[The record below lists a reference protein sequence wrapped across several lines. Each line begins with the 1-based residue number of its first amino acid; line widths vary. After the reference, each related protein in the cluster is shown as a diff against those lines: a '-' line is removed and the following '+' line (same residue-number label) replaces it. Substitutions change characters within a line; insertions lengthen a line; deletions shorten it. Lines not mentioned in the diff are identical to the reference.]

1 MAQVRSH
8 LLSAPRPLRG
18 RPVAGS
24 MLAWVAIALVF
35 ATTLSATACNVANSL
50 RPTQPVPT
58 PRRPVPPTA
67 TPAPQIQSWY
77 QAALG
82 ERSARVFADLSR
94 HEAQELAT
102 LLSQRHPGL
111 AVDWTIDSDR
121 DLLAR
126 ALADRSDGAP
136 TWDVFVGDL
145 GTLLEGAGLAA
156 RWIAPE
162 ASALRAGFAHQD
174 GAWYG
179 VAVTYHVLQ
188 LHTEQV
194 AFGQRPTRYE
204 DLAEPR
210 FLGRLAVDADALGWF
225 KGLIES
231 GGHQAT
237 VDTLKGLA
245 QQGVVS
251 YNDPRHLA
259 DLVSAGRH
267 AVAVANRLDAVERN
281 RRAGAKTAWV
291 AIEPVVVQP
300 TVAVIHARASQP
312 NAARL
317 FVNLLLSAD
326 GQTLLARQGRVPSRQ
341 DVDPDPQ
348 SLVRGLQTHFTLP
361 PEGQLERD
369 LRALYADLW
378 R

>member
-1 MAQVRSH
+1 MF
-8 LLSAPRPLRG
+8 
-18 RPVAGS
+18 
-24 MLAWVAIALVF
+24 AWVAITLVF
-35 ATTLSATACNVANSL
+35 ATTLSATACNVANPL
-50 RPTQPVPT
+50 RPAQPLPT
-58 PRRPVPPTA
+58 PQRPVRPTA

-82 ERSARVFADLSR
+82 EPSARVFADFSR
-94 HEAQELAT
+94 SEAEELAT

-111 AVDWTIDSDR
+111 TVDWTIGLDR
-121 DLLAR
+121 DLLSK
-126 ALADRSDGAP
+126 ALEDGSDGAP

-145 GTLLEGAGLAA
+145 GTLLDGAGLAA

-162 ASALRAGFAHQD
+162 SIALRAGFADQD

-179 VAVTYHVLQ
+179 VAVTYYVLQ
-188 LHTEQV
+188 VHTEQV
-194 AFGQRPTRYE
+194 ASGQRPTRYE

-210 FLGRLAVDADALGWF
+210 FFGRLAVDAEALGWF

-245 QQGVVS
+245 QQGVVTS
-251 YNDPRHLA
+251 NDPRQLA
-259 DLVSAGRH
+259 DLVSAGRQS
-267 AVAVANRLDAVERN
+267 VAVANRLDAVERN

-300 TVAVIHARASQP
+300 TVAVVHARASRP

-341 DVDPDPQ
+341 DIDPEPQ
-348 SLVRGLQTHFTLP
+348 GLVRGLRTHFTLP